1 LDGVLVVPAL
11 KGVVTA
17 WMVAFPALEGVV
29 KVCKFTI
36 PALHGLKAAIKLA
49 VSDLEGLVLVTACKA
64 LQGVVTACNDAL
76 LLLIAALDGVKRGL
90 ECTGL
95 NLWSELRMF

>member
-1 LDGVLVVPAL
+1 MDGVLVVPAL

-17 WMVAFPALEGVV
+17 WISTFPALEGVV
-29 KVCKFTI
+29 KVCKFTVA
-36 PALHGLKAAIKLA
+36 ALKGLTAAIKLA
-49 VSDLEGLVLVTACKA
+49 VSALEGLVTASKA

-95 NLWSELRMF
+95 NL